1 MSIVRKVRA
10 VEKVFAALDGE
21 IRSFQNA
28 SQIRCLEG
36 CGKCCFKPDIEA
48 TPLEFLPLAF
58 DLFLNKKIDEVYTD
72 LSSGEKPYC
81 HLFAPR
87 PLNMDKGS
95 CSQYAHRGL
104 ICRLFG
110 YSAMKDKTGQKK
122 YVTCKIIKESQG
134 EKVETTQQLIKEG
147 GEIPMMSDY
156 YFQIRSIDPDMGTN
170 RYPINEAM
178 KKAIEHVLAYYA
190 YRRRPSV
197 RQKLSA

>member
-21 IRSFQNA
+21 IKSFQNA

-48 TPLEFLPLAF
+48 TALEFLPLAF
-58 DLFLNKKIDEVYTD
+58 DLFVSKRIDEVYEQ
-72 LSSGEKPYC
+72 LNSSEQAYC
-81 HLFAPR
+81 LLFAPK
-87 PLNMDKGS
+87 PLSLDKGS
-95 CSQYAHRGL
+95 CSQYMHRGL

-110 YSAMKDKTGQKK
+110 YSAMKGKSGERK
-122 YVTCKIIKESQG
+122 YITCRNIKESQAD
-134 EKVETTQQLIKEG
+134 KVEAAQQSINEG

-170 RYPINEAM
+170 RYPINEAVR
-178 KKAIEHVLAYYA
+178 KAIEHVMAYYA
-190 YRRRPSV
+190 YRRRPVV
-197 RQKLSA
+197 RKKLIA